1 MCVAAIPAIGGL
13 ASGAQSG
20 LFLAGLGIQGAQ
32 MIAGNRAASRAARYQ
47 YEAARRSALSAEQA
61 FAQQQE
67 GLAANLKET
76 RAAKAQERL
85 AASVQGLQA
94 RGAIAATEGLS
105 GRTAQLLSMD
115 AGRQAANLRNR
126 INQTM
131 QSAEGQFRR
140 NALGLQ
146 AERDSRLNAATDM
159 QNQAYAT
166 ARANTSSI
174 FDFLGAGVRSYT
186 NLIGNPAFRTIGE

>member
-1 MCVAAIPAIGGL
+1 
-13 ASGAQSG
+13 
-20 LFLAGLGIQGAQ
+20 
-32 MIAGNRAASRAARYQ
+32 
-47 YEAARRSALSAEQA
+47 
-61 FAQQQE
+61 
-67 GLAANLKET
+67 
-76 RAAKAQERL
+76 
-85 AASVQGLQA
+85 
-94 RGAIAATEGLS
+94 
-105 GRTAQLLSMD
+105 MD

-146 AERDSRLNAATDM
+146 AQRDSRLNAAIDM

-166 ARANTSSI
+166 ARANTSGI

-186 NLIGNPAFRTIGE
+186 GLLGAAR

>member
-1 MCVAAIPAIGGL
+1 MCVASLPAL
-13 ASGAQSG
+13 GAAVKP
-20 LFLAGLGIQGAQ
+20 LFFAQLGIKGLQ
-32 MIAGNRAASRAARYQ
+32 MAEKNRQATLAANYQ
-47 YEAARRSALSAEQA
+47 YEAARRAAESAERA

-67 GLAANLKET
+67 GLAANLRET

-85 AASVQGLQA
+85 AASVQGMEA

-105 GRTAQLLSMD
+105 GNLGRLLAMD
-115 AGRQAANLRNR
+115 AGIQSGNLRNR

-140 NALGLQ
+140 NALGLAAQ
-146 AERDSRLNAATDM
+146 RDSRLNAATDM

-166 ARANTSSI
+166 ARASSSSI
-174 FDFLGAGVRSYT
+174 FDFLGAGVSSYT
-186 NLIGNPAFRTIGE
+186 DLLGQAE

>member
-1 MCVAAIPAIGGL
+1 MCVAALPAL
-13 ASGAQSG
+13 TATQKV
-20 LFLAGLGIQGAQ
+20 LFAAGLGIQGAQ
-32 MIAGNRAASRAARYQ
+32 MIQQNRAARQAANYQ
-47 YEAARRSALSAEQA
+47 YEAARRSAESAERA

-85 AASVQGLQA
+85 AATIQGQQA
-94 RGAIAATEGLS
+94 RGSIAATEGLS
-105 GRTAQLLSMD
+105 GRTASLLSMD
-115 AGRQAANLRNR
+115 AGRQSANLRNR

-131 QSAEGQFRR
+131 QSAEGQYRR
-140 NALGLQ
+140 NALGLLAQ
-146 AERDSRLNAATDM
+146 RDSRLNAATDM

-174 FDFLGAGVRSYT
+174 FDFLGAGVQSYT
-186 NLIGNPAFRTIGE
+186 NLLGNPAFS

>member
-1 MCVAAIPAIGGL
+1 MCVFAAAAPGILGLGGT
-13 ASGAQSG
+13 ASNV
-20 LFLAGLGIQGAQ
+20 FLTSLGIQGAQ
-32 MIAGNRAASRAARYQ
+32 MVAGNRAASQTARYQ

-140 NALGLQ
+140 NALGLEAQ
-146 AERDSRLNAATDM
+146 RDSRLNAATDM

-166 ARANTSSI
+166 ARANTSGI
-174 FDFLGAGVRSYT
+174 FDFLGAGVKSYT
-186 NLIGNPAFRTIGE
+186 GLLGMAE

>member
-13 ASGAQSG
+13 AAGAQSG
-20 LFLAGLGIQGAQ
+20 LFLAGLGIQGLQ
-32 MIAGNRAASRAARYQ
+32 MVQQNRTARQAANYQYQAAAR
-47 YEAARRSALSAEQA
+47 SAESAERA

-76 RAAKAQERL
+76 RAAKAQQRL
-85 AASVQGLQA
+85 AATVQGQQA

-115 AGRQAANLRNR
+115 AGRQQANLRNS

-131 QSAEGQFRR
+131 QSATGQYRR
-140 NALGLQ
+140 NALGLVAQ
-146 AERDSRLNAATDM
+146 RDSRRNSAIDM
-159 QNQAYAT
+159 QNQAYNT
-166 ARANTSSI
+166 ARQNSSGI
-174 FDFLGAGVRSYT
+174 FDLLGAGVKSYT
-186 NLIGNPAFRTIGE
+186 GLVNL

>member
-1 MCVAAIPAIGGL
+1 MCVFAAAAPGILGLGGTASNVFL
-13 ASGAQSG
+13 AS
-20 LFLAGLGIQGAQ
+20 LGIQGAQ
-32 MIAGNRAASRAARYQ
+32 MVQQNRTARQAANYQ
-47 YEAARRSALSAEQA
+47 YEAARRSAESAERA

-85 AASVQGLQA
+85 AATIQGQQA
-94 RGAIAATEGLS
+94 RGSIAATEGLS

-115 AGRQAANLRNR
+115 AGRQSANLRNR

-131 QSAEGQFRR
+131 QSAEGQYRR
-140 NALGLQ
+140 NALGLAAQ
-146 AERDSRLNAATDM
+146 RDSRLNAATDM

-174 FDFLGAGVRSYT
+174 FDFLGAGIQSYT
-186 NLIGNPAFRTIGE
+186 GLIGQA

>member
-1 MCVAAIPAIGGL
+1 MCVAALPAL
-13 ASGAQSG
+13 TATQKV
-20 LFLAGLGIQGAQ
+20 LFAAGLGIQGAQ
-32 MIAGNRAASRAARYQ
+32 MIQQNRAARQAANYQ
-47 YEAARRSALSAEQA
+47 YEAARRSAESAERA

-85 AASVQGLQA
+85 AATIQGQQA
-94 RGAIAATEGLS
+94 RGSIAATEGLS

-115 AGRQAANLRNR
+115 AGRQSANLRNR

-131 QSAEGQFRR
+131 QSAEGQYRR
-140 NALGLQ
+140 NALGLLAQ
-146 AERDSRLNAATDM
+146 RDSRLNAATDM

-174 FDFLGAGVRSYT
+174 FDFLGAGIQSYT
-186 NLIGNPAFRTIGE
+186 GLIGQA

>member
-1 MCVAAIPAIGGL
+1 MCVAALPALGAVQPL
-13 ASGAQSG
+13 FFAS
-20 LFLAGLGIQGAQ
+20 LGIQGAQ
-32 MIAGNRAASRAARYQ
+32 MIARNRAASRAARYQ

-146 AERDSRLNAATDM
+146 AQRDSRLNAATDM

-186 NLIGNPAFRTIGE
+186 GLLGAAG

>member
-13 ASGAQSG
+13 AAGSQSG
-20 LFLAGLGIQGAQ
+20 LFLASLGIQGARMLQ
-32 MIAGNRAASRAARYQ
+32 QNRAARQAANYQ
-47 YEAARRSALSAEQA
+47 YEAARRQALSAERA

-85 AASVQGLQA
+85 AATVQGQQA

-105 GRTAQLLSMD
+105 GRTASLLSRD
-115 AGRQAANLRNR
+115 AARQQANLRNS

-131 QSAEGQFRR
+131 ASATGQYRR
-140 NALGLQ
+140 NALGLLAQ
-146 AERDSRLNAATDM
+146 RDSRRNAAIDM
-159 QNQAYAT
+159 QNQAYST
-166 ARANTSSI
+166 ARQNSSGI
-174 FDFLGAGVRSYT
+174 FDFLGAGLQTYT
-186 NLIGNPAFRTIGE
+186 GLLGQAE

>member
-1 MCVAAIPAIGGL
+1 MCVAALPAL
-13 ASGAQSG
+13 TATQKV
-20 LFLAGLGIQGAQ
+20 LFAAGLGIQGAQ

-140 NALGLQ
+140 NALGLEAQ
-146 AERDSRLNAATDM
+146 RDSRLNAATDM

-186 NLIGNPAFRTIGE
+186 GLLGAAG

>member
-1 MCVAAIPAIGGL
+1 MCVAALPALGAVQPL
-13 ASGAQSG
+13 FFAS
-20 LFLAGLGIQGAQ
+20 LGIQGAQ
-32 MIAGNRAASRAARYQ
+32 MIARNRAASRAARYQ